1 MLRGYGATA
10 LSGHRVLG
18 TPIGTPGFITAF
30 VDDAVAA
37 ALAAVPLL
45 DSLLLQPNPHS
56 ASALG
61 VYAPDERACL
71 IRSCLHSRVR
81 HLSAS
86 LPPESIVPQLRRYH
100 SALLSAYLSPLAP
113 SLAPSAHLPLV
124 DPHSL
129 ACLS

>member
-45 DSLLLQPNPHS
+45 DSLFLQPNPHS

-61 VYAPDERACL
+61 VYMLPMSVPASSDPAS
-71 IRSCLHSRVR
+71 IPGSATS
-81 HLSAS
+81 LSAS
-86 LPPESIVPQLRRYH
+86 FP
-100 SALLSAYLSPLAP
+100 P
-113 SLAPSAHLPLV
+113 SLPSTLR
-124 DPHSL
+124 
-129 ACLS
+129 